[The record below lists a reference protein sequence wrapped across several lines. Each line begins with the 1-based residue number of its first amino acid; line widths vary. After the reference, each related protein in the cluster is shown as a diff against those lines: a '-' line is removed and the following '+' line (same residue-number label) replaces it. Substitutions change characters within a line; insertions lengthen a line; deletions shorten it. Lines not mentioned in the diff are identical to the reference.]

1 MQANPPNTEQLIKEA
16 ARRVFTA
23 KGLAATRTE
32 DIAQEAGVNKALVN
46 YYYRSKNRLF
56 EAVFEEEMAALAQNR
71 EQILTDERLDIFEKL
86 RLMVQLDMEVIQ
98 RNPGLPL
105 FVINE
110 MAKNPCLVGSCQGK
124 VDKDKAF
131 RAFCH
136 QIELEIQKGNL
147 KPIDPRMLWMNI
159 VSLVTL
165 PFVAQTWM
173 ASIIDVDPEAYTQ
186 LMEQRK
192 HHIADFIIQSIKCE
206 SHVREHSHQIE
217 SINGN

>member
-1 MQANPPNTEQLIKEA
+1 MQANSHNTEHLIKEA

-56 EAVFEEEMAALAQNR
+56 EAVFEEEMAVLAQNR
-71 EQILTDERLDIFEKL
+71 EQILADDRLDIFEKL
-86 RLMVQLDMEVIQ
+86 RLMVELDMELIQ

-110 MAKNPCLVGSCQGK
+110 MARNPCLVGSCQGK

-131 RAFCH
+131 RAFSQ
-136 QIELEIQKGNL
+136 QIEHEIQRGNL

-165 PFVAQTWM
+165 PFVAQAWM
-173 ASIIDVDPEAYTQ
+173 ASIIDLDPEAYAQ

-192 HHIADFIIQSIKCE
+192 HHIVDFIIQSVKNDPHA
-206 SHVREHSHQIE
+206 SEHSRT
-217 SINGN
+217 NLKA

>member
-1 MQANPPNTEQLIKEA
+1 MNPPNTEQLIKEA

-56 EAVFEEEMAALAQNR
+56 EAVFEEEMDALAQNR

-86 RLMVQLDMEVIQ
+86 RLMVELDMELIQ

-110 MAKNPCLVGSCQGK
+110 MAKNPYLVGSCQGK

-131 RAFCH
+131 RAFCQ
-136 QIELEIQKGNL
+136 QIEIEIQRGNL

-165 PFVAQTWM
+165 PFVAQAWM
-173 ASIIDVDPEAYTQ
+173 ASIIELDPEAYTQ

-192 HHIADFIIQSIKCE
+192 RHIADFIIQSIRCE
-206 SHVREHSHQIE
+206 AQTSTASNAE
-217 SINGN
+217 STNGK